1 MTLDATQVR
10 THAQGRWIGILHRL
24 VPALEPALER
34 PGRHGACPMH
44 GGTDGFRVFRDV
56 AHTGGGICNSCGAF
70 PDGFALLRWLTGWT
84 FPVALE
90 AVGASLGLTEHV
102 ARLPV
107 RALAAPSAPT
117 PRSVAACQ
125 QALRST
131 WCESIDPTDPAAW
144 PLWRYLEHRGVG
156 PSLAWLDPRVV
167 RFHPHLA
174 YYENGRAT
182 GHYPAM
188 LARVSDPHGKAVT
201 LHRTY
206 LHRNGAWKATVPSPK
221 KLMPPVA
228 SMTGGAIHLASV
240 DTEMGVAEGIETAL
254 AARCLSGQPVWAAV
268 SATLLETFEPPAG
281 VRQVTIWADLDRR
294 ETGEQAAAAL
304 QERLLRSGVEAR
316 IQLPN
321 RAIPQGRKGVDWAD
335 VLQSTPPPSQAA

>member
-1 MTLDATQVR
+1 MTLDATLVR
-10 THAQGRWIGILHRL
+10 THAQGRWIGILPRL

-44 GGTDGFRVFRDV
+44 GGSDGFRVFRDV

-107 RALAAPSAPT
+107 RALAAPLT
-117 PRSVAACQ
+117 PKARSVDACQ

-131 WCESIDPTDPAAW
+131 WGESLAPTDPAAW

-182 GHYPAM
+182 GNYPAM

-268 SATLLETFEPPAG
+268 SATLLAKFEPPAG
-281 VRQVTIWADLDRR
+281 VRQVTIWADRDRSK
-294 ETGEQAAAAL
+294 TGEQAAAAL
-304 QERLLRSGVEAR
+304 QKRLLRSGVEAR

-335 VLQSTPPPSQAA
+335 VLQSTQPQAA

>member
-1 MTLDATQVR
+1 
-10 THAQGRWIGILHRL
+10 
-24 VPALEPALER
+24 
-34 PGRHGACPMH
+34 MH

-70 PDGFALLRWLTGWT
+70 ADGFALLRWLTGWT

-90 AVGASLGLTEHV
+90 AVGVSLGLTERPDRQPIRSV
-102 ARLPV
+102 GVDPV
-107 RALAAPSAPT
+107 VKT
-117 PRSVAACQ
+117 ERSVAVCR
-125 QALRST
+125 QALCST
-131 WCESIDPTDPAAW
+131 WIASLAPTDPAAW

-156 PSLAWLDPRVV
+156 SSLAWLDPRVV

-174 YYENGRAT
+174 YYENGRTT

-268 SATLLETFEPPAG
+268 SATLLEKFEPPAG
-281 VRQVTIWADLDRR
+281 VRQVTIWADRDRS
-294 ETGEQAAAAL
+294 ETGEKAAVTL
-304 QERLLRSGVEAR
+304 QERLRRSGVEAH

-321 RAIPQGRKGVDWAD
+321 RAILNGRKGVDWAD

>member
-1 MTLDATQVR
+1 MVR
-10 THAQGRWIGILHRL
+10 THAQGRWIGILHHL

-34 PGRHGACPMH
+34 PGRHGACPIH

-84 FPVALE
+84 FPVVLE
-90 AVGASLGLTEHV
+90 AVGASLGLTEHG

-107 RALAAPSAPT
+107 RTLAAPSAPT
-117 PRSVAACQ
+117 PRSVTACQ

-131 WCESIDPTDPAAW
+131 WSESIDPTDSAAW

-188 LARVSDPHGKAVT
+188 VARVSDPHGKAVT

-206 LHRNGAWKATVPSPK
+206 LHRNGAWKATVSSPK

-240 DTEMGVAEGIETAL
+240 DAAMGVAEGIETAL

-268 SATLLETFEPPAG
+268 SATLLAKFEPPAG
-281 VRQVTIWADLDRR
+281 VRQVTIWADRDRR
-294 ETGEQAAAAL
+294 ETGEQAAATL

-335 VLQSTPPPSQAA
+335 VIQSTQPQAA